1 MFHSSLRN
9 AALIIISLFFC
20 FLQLTAQII
29 TVDPLFPTPD
39 DTVTITFDAT
49 QGNAGLVGVD
59 QVYAHTGVITEL
71 SNPGQWRYV
80 VGNWGTDDPRVRMTN
95 IGDNKHQLT
104 FHMRSFY
111 GVPVNERI
119 LEMAFVFRNVD
130 GSREGKTEN
139 GGDIFTPVFEGD
151 EGLIAFFESSPPF
164 GGIVEVGT
172 EYEVVVGASSDAVI
186 ELSVN
191 DSIVAVDTGTQLR
204 FDYEFLEAGDY
215 VFSFRAYDDVD
226 TVFGEQ
232 SVLTLPSGPEQR
244 AFPDTLLHGINH
256 INDSTVVFGL
266 YAPDK
271 EHIFL
276 IGDFNDWNVLLEYLL
291 YFDPDSDV
299 WWYELSGLDSITEY
313 AFQYL
318 VDGTIRVAD
327 PYSEM
332 VLDPVHDQFIP
343 ESTFP
348 NLKPYPHGKTDGIV
362 GVFRPKREEYDW
374 QITNFERPAIEDL
387 VIYELLVRDFS
398 EERNLQVVI
407 DSLDYLK
414 SLGINAIELLPVNE
428 FEGNISWGYNPSF
441 HMALDKFYGRPEDL
455 KRLIDEAH
463 ARGMAVIVDIV
474 LNHAFSQSP
483 LCQLYWDAQNFRPSP
498 DNPWLNVTA
507 RHPFNV
513 GYDFNHESEAT
524 QYWADR
530 IMTYWIEEYNID
542 GYRFDL
548 SKGFTQNFTTDVG
561 EWSAYDASRIRLLKR
576 MADVIREVDE
586 DFYIILEHFA
596 VDEEERELS
605 DYGMLLWGNM
615 WNNYKQASMSYS
627 GSNFSRV
634 SHKTRGFNDPHLIGY
649 MESHDEERIM
659 YENLEYGNSGSDGYD
674 IRELPTALKRKELV
688 NVFFYTIPGPKMLWQ
703 FGEFGY
709 DYSIFHCPGG
719 GVSEDCKL
727 DIKPTA
733 WEYLEVPERQ
743 RLFQVTS
750 ALIHLK
756 QEHDVFRTDDFEL
769 DLAARFWKRIRLFG
783 DDMNVNIVGNF
794 DVETRDV
801 NPVFPHGGMWYEY
814 FTGDS
819 IEVTNVN
826 APMNMLPGEYRLYTT
841 VQLEKPD
848 ITTSVGFVPS
858 YQQLEVELFPNPF
871 SGEQLNL
878 KFHAEHAGEL
888 AVRIQDVNG
897 RVVDQAVLGHMES
910 GPVELNLNRYFHLD
924 RLSSGT
930 YFITLLSEHGM
941 AVEKVLVI
949 RE

>member
-1 MFHSSLRN
+1 MKDYF
-9 AALIIISLFFC
+9 LFFVFFFFSS
-20 FLQLTAQII
+20 FLVAQII
-29 TVDPLFPTPD
+29 SVDPQFPTPD

-71 SNPGQWRYV
+71 SSPGEWRYV
-80 VGNWGTDDPRVRMTN
+80 IGNWGTDDPRVKMTKVGEN
-95 IGDNKHQLT
+95 LHQLT
-104 FHMRSFY
+104 YHMRSFY
-111 GVPVNERI
+111 GVPMSEKI

-130 GSREGKTEN
+130 GSREGKTES
-139 GGDIFTPVFEGD
+139 GGDIFTAVYEEGQ
-151 EGLIAFFESSPPF
+151 GLIGFFASEPPA
-164 GGIVEVGT
+164 GGIFEAGT
-172 EYEVVVGASSDAVI
+172 EYDIVVNTSADANI
-186 ELSVN
+186 QLSVN
-191 DSIVAVDTGTQLR
+191 DSIVA
-204 FDYEFLEAGDY
+204 
-215 VFSFRAYDDVD
+215 D
-226 TVFGEQ
+226 TVGRDLFFSYRFNEVGNYTIAFIAEDGQDTVSDEQ
-232 SVLTLPSGPEQR
+232 LVLVLPSGPEEAQ
-244 AFPDTLLHGINH
+244 FPDTLVHGLNH

-266 YAPDK
+266 YAPMK
-271 EHIFL
+271 EHVFL
-276 IGDFNDWNVLLEYLL
+276 IGDFNAWEVLIDYMLFL
-291 YFDPDSDV
+291 DPETDV
-299 WWYELSGLDSITEY
+299 WWIEVSDLEPETEY

-318 VDGTIRVAD
+318 VDGNIRIAD
-327 PYSEM
+327 PYSELI
-332 VLDPVHDQFIP
+332 LDPFHDAFIP

-348 NLKPYPHGKTDGIV
+348 DLKPYPHGKTEGIV
-362 GVFRPKREEYDW
+362 GLFRPKRAKYDW
-374 QITNFERPAIEDL
+374 QITDFERPAVEDL
-387 VIYELLVRDFS
+387 VIYELLIRDFS
-398 EERNLQVVI
+398 EDRNYRAVI

-414 SLGINAIELLPVNE
+414 RLGINAIELLPVNE

-455 KRLIDEAH
+455 KQLVDEAH
-463 ARGMAVIVDIV
+463 ARGIAVIVDIV

-530 IMTYWIEEYNID
+530 IIQYWIEEYNID

-561 EWSAYDASRIRLLKR
+561 AWSAYDASRIALLKR
-576 MADVIREVDE
+576 MSNVIREIDD

-605 DYGMLLWGNM
+605 DAGMLLWGNM
-615 WNNYKQASMSYS
+615 WNTYKQASMSYS

-634 SHKTRGFNDPHLIGY
+634 SYKQRGFNDPHLIGY

-659 YENLEYGNSGSDGYD
+659 YENLNYGNSGSDGYD

-733 WEYLEVPERQ
+733 WEYLEIPERQ
-743 RLFQVTS
+743 RLFDITS

-756 QEHDVFRTDDFEL
+756 QNHEVFRTDDFEL
-769 DLAARFWKRIRLFG
+769 DLNARFWKRIRLFG
-783 DDMNVNIVGNF
+783 MDMNVNVLGNF
-794 DVETRDV
+794 DVEDREID
-801 NPVFPHGGMWYEY
+801 PVFPHDGWWYEY
-814 FTGDS
+814 FSGDS
-819 IEVTNVN
+819 ILVENLN
-826 APMNMLPGEYRLYTT
+826 SPMYLEAGEYRLYTT
-841 VQLEKPD
+841 IPLDPPD
-848 ITTSVGFVPS
+848 ISTDLGFVPS
-858 YQQLEVELFPNPF
+858 FSELEANLFPNPAR
-871 SGEQLNL
+871 GEGVHLEFNL
-878 KFHAEHAGEL
+878 KSSAATHL
-888 AVRIQDVNG
+888 RIQDVHG
-897 RVVDQAVLGHMES
+897 RIIGQNSLG
-910 GPVELNLNRYFHLD
+910 V
-924 RLSSGT
+924 LSSGLQT
-930 YFITLLSEHGM
+930 IKLDDYLSIPYSQPGIYFITVLTEEGM
-941 AVEKVLVI
+941 AVKKLVL
-949 RE
+949 